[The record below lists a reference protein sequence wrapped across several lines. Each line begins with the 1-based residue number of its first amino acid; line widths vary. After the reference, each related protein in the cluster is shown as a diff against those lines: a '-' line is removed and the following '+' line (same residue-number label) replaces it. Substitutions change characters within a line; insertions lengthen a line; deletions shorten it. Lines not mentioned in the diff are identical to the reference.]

1 MRSQPENSEFIIAE
15 MAEIQGNLEF
25 ETSLGESTYG
35 DCFRG
40 SMSRRIWI
48 GVLVQ
53 MFQQLTGVNFIFCKG
68 KFSSKFDFRSHLLFF
83 IEDYGTS
90 FFKQSGISQ
99 PYLITLAT
107 GISE

>member
-25 ETSLGESTYG
+25 ETSLGESTYA

-68 KFSSKFDFRSHLLFF
+68 KF
-83 IEDYGTS
+83 
-90 FFKQSGISQ
+90 FFKVRFSFA
-99 PYLITLAT
+99 LTLFH
-107 GISE
+107 